1 MSSDL
6 LTNFLSKSEMINKK
20 LIKLTTCKDLSVMN
34 SSQNT
39 SPKSLTTLLNLRPQ
53 LKEPSTP
60 KVFSTMPRNNSVL
73 LLPTLKSLLVF
84 SFPVKKPEKLKLP
97 LMRSPW
103 PKPDKL
109 WMLLMRLFLSSPLC
123 NKVEASSRS
132 SPEFKKLLLNCKK
145 WNT

>member
-73 LLPTLKSLLVF
+73 LLPTLKSSLVF

-103 PKPDKL
+103 PKLDKL